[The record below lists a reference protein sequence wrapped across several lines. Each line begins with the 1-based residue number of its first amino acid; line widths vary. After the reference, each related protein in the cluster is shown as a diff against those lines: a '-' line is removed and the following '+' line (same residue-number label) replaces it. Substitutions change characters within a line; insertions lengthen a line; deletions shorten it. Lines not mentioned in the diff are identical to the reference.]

1 MQVLRLEQVLVIE
14 IPFISKFTEFNP
26 VKAHGSDAAYDLYAA
41 SEPVL
46 KNTKSGFN
54 FYLEYNT
61 GIKLELPLGMHALIL
76 PRSSIRNM
84 DLMMCN
90 PPGLIDSG
98 YRGELIVCFRLLAP
112 YDLAAYYKKGE
123 RIAQLM
129 PIREDATI
137 LKEYASISSET
148 DRGAGGF
155 GSSGV

>member
-1 MQVLRLEQVLVIE
+1 MQVMWMEQVLVTDV
-14 IPFISKFTEFNP
+14 PFTSISPGFNP
-26 VKAHGSDAAYDLYAA
+26 VKAHNSDAAYDLYAA

-46 KNTKSGFN
+46 RKTKSGLN

-61 GIKLELPLGMHALIL
+61 GIKLELPTGMHALIL

-90 PPGLIDSG
+90 PPGLVDSG
-98 YRGELIVCFRLLAP
+98 YRGDLIVCFRLIAP

-137 LKEYASISSET
+137 LKEYVSISSET
-148 DRGAGGF
+148 DRGANGF

>member
-1 MQVLRLEQVLVIE
+1 MEQVLVMD
-14 IPFISKFTEFNP
+14 IPFTSISHEFNP

-41 SEPVL
+41 SEPVIR
-46 KNTKSGFN
+46 KTKSGLN

-61 GIKLELPLGMHALIL
+61 GIKLELPTGMHALIL

-90 PPGLIDSG
+90 PPGLVDSG
-98 YRGELIVCFRLLAP
+98 YRGDLIVCFRLLAP

-137 LKEYASISSET
+137 LKEYVSISSET
-148 DRGAGGF
+148 DRGANGF

>member
-1 MQVLRLEQVLVIE
+1 MIE
-14 IPFISKFTEFNP
+14 IPFISVSSEFNP

-41 SEPVL
+41 SDPVL
-46 KNTKSGFN
+46 KKTKSGLN

-61 GIKLELPLGMHALIL
+61 GVKLELPTGMHALIL

-112 YDLAAYYKKGE
+112 YNLAAYYGKGE

-148 DRGAGGF
+148 DRGSNGF
-155 GSSGV
+155 GSSGA